1 MHPNDTKRRS
11 SQTAIFHIFETFTR
25 LIGPILPFTADEA
38 WSFHKKNEKLS
49 DEFLALEDWPTEMQE
64 WKEGQEVEDMGK
76 ILDFKERYVNES
88 LEALRAAKE
97 IGQSLEA
104 EIKIMSPNGDP
115 ISNVLERRKDQLPEI
130 FIVSSVIVEFS
141 GEKLTVSA
149 RHAPG
154 FRCPR
159 SWRWVPELVEVEEWG
174 KVSPRCAEVLK
185 ELKF

>member
-1 MHPNDTKRRS
+1 
-11 SQTAIFHIFETFTR
+11 
-25 LIGPILPFTADEA
+25 
-38 WSFHKKNEKLS
+38 
-49 DEFLALEDWPTEMQE
+49 MQE
-64 WKEGQEVEDMGK
+64 WKEGQEVEDMDK

-104 EIKIMSPNGDP
+104 EIKIVSTNGDP
-115 ISNVLERRKDQLPEI
+115 ISDVLERRKDQLPEI

-141 GEKLTVSA
+141 GEKLSVSA

-174 KVSPRCAEVLK
+174 QVSPRCAEVLN

>member
-1 MHPNDTKRRS
+1 MVQSYR
-11 SQTAIFHIFETFTR
+11 
-25 LIGPILPFTADEA
+25 FTADEA

-64 WKEGQEVEDMGK
+64 WKEGQEVEDMDK

-104 EIKIMSPNGDP
+104 EIKILSTNGDP
-115 ISNVLERRKDQLPEI
+115 ISDVLERRKDQLPEI

-141 GEKLTVSA
+141 GEKLSVSA

-174 KVSPRCAEVLK
+174 QVSQDVPK
-185 ELKF
+185 Y